1 MAENETASAA
11 SGLPTSA
18 TGGPTLSHLPWA
30 MIPSFKPG
38 ETDINEY
45 TKKLEF
51 LAHLWPPEH
60 LNHLAPRAAMLCE
73 GSSFKRIMRL
83 DATKLK
89 VNSMDGVKLLVTTLG
104 GIWGKSNL
112 EDKFERFER
121 AIFTTV
127 QRQDEAHESYLA
139 RHDVQFEE
147 LLQMG
152 VGFEE
157 VRAYV
162 LLRNSGLSAEDK
174 KKLIVD
180 AKGALEYKSIVSSL
194 KLLGSKFS
202 HELQTGNRSTAR
214 NKTYDVN
221 AVFDDEPPACF
232 AEEETAYVGEMWDE
246 GEIPF
251 DENDPDA
258 VVCMQFED
266 SLVDALQGDPDLAAC
281 YNTYVD
287 ARKRLSD
294 RNKNRGFWVPNK
306 GHGPNVKGKFKGKPK
321 GWGKGRKP
329 LAQRILE
336 SECRRCGARGHWKAE
351 CPLNRSS
358 STSTAMNSAKDSAF
372 AGLATALTSQGS
384 DDADMIPMPSSMDVP
399 RFTLVEEN
407 HEAFCFMGQEGKHAM
422 SVKHLTPDRLSRF
435 LNAVKGRLS
444 PPQKSQSET
453 QPPMFVPTEASESVA
468 MFVSH
473 GPYGI
478 VDLGASQ
485 TVIGQTQ
492 LNDLWNHLPKDVQA
506 QTHRVPCST
515 VFRFGNSSTVTCQ
528 YALLIPLA
536 KWYVKLCVVE
546 SQTPFLISNNV
557 FRTLGARIDTAQD
570 EVQFASLGFSMKLSL
585 SEKKLYLVDFCELI
599 RKAQQSGTSAPKTA
613 EKPLPV
619 MHVHEGLSPSVSDVE
634 SRSVAEISV
643 KCDPVD
649 QSHSVFSD
657 VQQQSSVVG
666 RSVCSRRGTEAGG
679 RVPEDVVCPALR
691 SSHQLRR
698 DEAEPA
704 LHRCGEGRSKVREV
718 VCQEVCQERET
729 KSSLLPVLPEPVCG
743 AHGAHSG
750 TLGPGRSTRE
760 SSSSELTSQSQVCP
774 SSLSTAIRGGQL
786 VRRGLGTILE
796 CASRSE
802 STRGTIEFHGRDSC
816 ADRAADPSP
825 VPDGD
830 GPEPASTVDDV
841 RAGHDASEFRSWI
854 CDENGCQ
861 VLKQTPEQVVDQ
873 AYFQDVLNNQVDRA
887 NWVYEEMWT
896 YWKKKHPQ
904 FQLHEFQR
912 HFSTS
917 HCDLLEVYCSEDS
930 QLTQQ
935 TSKLGLNAQRFSLR
949 HGDLSTFQGRCK
961 LYDVL
966 WVLRPQHVWT
976 APRCG
981 PWSNWNR
988 FNASKSPELA
998 DRIMAERRSENVHLL
1013 LCDALFR
1020 VQDWRGDFFHFHL
1033 EQPQGSELAFQKE
1046 METIIENTF
1055 KAICDMCTAGKLK
1068 HPTSHDYLRKR
1079 TQILTTSEIVWR
1091 TIQRSQCVGEH
1102 HHDSVAGS
1110 CKPLGQHRMAVS
1122 KFSELYTATFGHRV
1136 GRAIQC
1142 SCQVSEKVFGLRSQ
1156 SAFVT
1161 EPAHETPEPKRRRLS
1176 GKFHP
1181 EQLFAPLSSETSVSH
1196 SSVSSSSNQLPESQ
1210 QLPTISTLLEMAEQC
1225 APRVGKAVFQ
1235 DGPLFHAI
1243 QTRYPDKQVVVVDVC
1258 RGVDRLRTCPIG
1270 SKGLAPFRRSFGKR
1284 RTDLQVIEDPEW
1296 ESWETLSRR
1305 QQIRSG
1311 TPAKIRVTIF
1321 ATNKRLNHSSDES
1334 LAEDK
1339 RVRFSEKPEAIANP
1353 SNPHE
1358 NNPDNTDSN
1367 PNNTHDVTLPS
1378 PDTSNPI
1385 KCQDHGP
1392 RFHSLDSQMQNLI
1405 KKVHQNLGHPDNR
1418 VLQLAL
1424 RRAGWPERDVVACSD
1439 FRCPT
1444 CVEHQL
1450 PKVAR
1455 PGKLSSPKDF
1465 NDHVSFDG
1473 AEWRDPQGKPY
1484 PFYHFI
1490 DSATNFHVAIPYQQR
1505 TTEGLIDA
1513 FSTAWLRWA
1522 GPPKSLMFDSTTEA
1536 NSELFA
1542 HFLQEQAIQSYVIP
1556 TDAHWQLGRAERHGA
1571 TLLRMIDK
1579 YHEEK
1584 PIRNAED
1591 FNQCLLQLCHAK
1603 NAMSRHEGYTP
1614 ELWVLGKMKPI
1625 PGSNMTDFLDS
1636 ASFRG
1641 LDCESTEGSRFQ
1653 EQLAKRE
1660 AARVAFIRADHCA
1673 NLRRALHARSRPDR
1687 MHFSVG
1693 DFVMYWKSGKGVE
1706 PGSWH
1711 GPAKVLMLEQP
1722 NMVWIWLAIWLVC
1735 LDAPRN
1741 MCDNC
1746 QLMKPDRSPNRI
1758 DRCSN
1763 CLKEVE
1769 RVFFNFGNCPT
1780 RTILQ
1785 LQWWTHRCTTTE

>member
-194 KLLGSKFS
+194 KLLGSKFF

-221 AVFDDEPPACF
+221 AVFDDEPATLF

-246 GEIPF
+246 SEIPF

-294 RNKNRGFWVPNK
+294 RNKNRGFWFPNK
-306 GHGPNVKGKFKGKPK
+306 GQSTNVKGKFKGKSK

-384 DDADMIPMPSSMDVP
+384 DDADMIPISSSMDVP
-399 RFTLVEEN
+399 WLTPVEEN
-407 HEAFCFMGQEGKHAM
+407 HEALCFMGQTGKHDM
-422 SVKHLTPDRLSRF
+422 SMSHLTPDRLSRF

-599 RKAQQSGTSAPKTA
+599 RKAQQSGMSTPKPA

-619 MHVHEGLSPSVSDVE
+619 MHVHEGLSSSAIDVR
-634 SRSVAEISV
+634 SRSVAEISE
-643 KCDPVD
+643 KGGPVD
-649 QSHSVFSD
+649 QSHTSSSD
-657 VQQQSSVVG
+657 VQQQSCVVG
-666 RSVCSRRGTEAGG
+666 RPICSRRGTEAGR

-691 SSHQLRR
+691 SSHQFWRNQT
-698 DEAEPA
+698 EPT
-704 LHRCGEGRSKVREV
+704 LHRCGEGRPQVCEM
-718 VCQEVCQERET
+718 VCQEVCPEREAQP
-729 KSSLLPVLPEPVCG
+729 SLIPVLPEPVCG

-750 TLGPGRSTRE
+750 ELGPGRSPRE
-760 SSSSELTSQSQVCP
+760 SCSPELASQSQVCP
-774 SSLSTAIRGGQL
+774 PSLSTAVRGGQL
-786 VRRGLGTILE
+786 VRRDLG
-796 CASRSE
+796 
-802 STRGTIEFHGRDSC
+802 
-816 ADRAADPSP
+816 
-825 VPDGD
+825 
-830 GPEPASTVDDV
+830 
-841 RAGHDASEFRSWI
+841 RSWS
-854 CDENGCQ
+854 
-861 VLKQTPEQVVDQ
+861 VQ
-873 AYFQDVLNNQVDRA
+873 AEVNQQGERLNSM
-887 NWVYEEMWT
+887 EGT
-896 YWKKKHPQ
+896 
-904 FQLHEFQR
+904 L
-912 HFSTS
+912 
-917 HCDLLEVYCSEDS
+917 
-930 QLTQQ
+930 
-935 TSKLGLNAQRFSLR
+935 AQI
-949 HGDLSTFQGRCK
+949 
-961 LYDVL
+961 
-966 WVLRPQHVWT
+966 
-976 APRCG
+976 A
-981 PWSNWNR
+981 
-988 FNASKSPELA
+988 
-998 DRIMAERRSENVHLL
+998 
-1013 LCDALFR
+1013 
-1020 VQDWRGDFFHFHL
+1020 
-1033 EQPQGSELAFQKE
+1033 
-1046 METIIENTF
+1046 
-1055 KAICDMCTAGKLK
+1055 
-1068 HPTSHDYLRKR
+1068 
-1079 TQILTTSEIVWR
+1079 
-1091 TIQRSQCVGEH
+1091 
-1102 HHDSVAGS
+1102 
-1110 CKPLGQHRMAVS
+1110 
-1122 KFSELYTATFGHRV
+1122 
-1136 GRAIQC
+1136 
-1142 SCQVSEKVFGLRSQ
+1142 
-1156 SAFVT
+1156 
-1161 EPAHETPEPKRRRLS
+1161 
-1176 GKFHP
+1176 
-1181 EQLFAPLSSETSVSH
+1181 
-1196 SSVSSSSNQLPESQ
+1196 Q
-1210 QLPTISTLLEMAEQC
+1210 QLQAL
-1225 APRVGKAVFQ
+1225 
-1235 DGPLFHAI
+1235 
-1243 QTRYPDKQVVVVDVC
+1243 
-1258 RGVDRLRTCPIG
+1258 
-1270 SKGLAPFRRSFGKR
+1270 
-1284 RTDLQVIEDPEW
+1284 
-1296 ESWETLSRR
+1296 
-1305 QQIRSG
+1305 
-1311 TPAKIRVTIF
+1311 
-1321 ATNKRLNHSSDES
+1321 
-1334 LAEDK
+1334 
-1339 RVRFSEKPEAIANP
+1339 
-1353 SNPHE
+1353 
-1358 NNPDNTDSN
+1358 
-1367 PNNTHDVTLPS
+1367 
-1378 PDTSNPI
+1378 
-1385 KCQDHGP
+1385 
-1392 RFHSLDSQMQNLI
+1392 SQMVMAQN
-1405 KKVHQNLGHPDNR
+1405 QP
-1418 VLQLAL
+1418 
-1424 RRAGWPERDVVACSD
+1424 
-1439 FRCPT
+1439 
-1444 CVEHQL
+1444 
-1450 PKVAR
+1450 R
-1455 PGKLSSPKDF
+1455 P
-1465 NDHVSFDG
+1465 
-1473 AEWRDPQGKPY
+1473 
-1484 PFYHFI
+1484 
-1490 DSATNFHVAIPYQQR
+1490 
-1505 TTEGLIDA
+1505 
-1513 FSTAWLRWA
+1513 
-1522 GPPKSLMFDSTTEA
+1522 
-1536 NSELFA
+1536 
-1542 HFLQEQAIQSYVIP
+1542 
-1556 TDAHWQLGRAERHGA
+1556 
-1571 TLLRMIDK
+1571 
-1579 YHEEK
+1579 
-1584 PIRNAED
+1584 
-1591 FNQCLLQLCHAK
+1591 
-1603 NAMSRHEGYTP
+1603 
-1614 ELWVLGKMKPI
+1614 
-1625 PGSNMTDFLDS
+1625 
-1636 ASFRG
+1636 
-1641 LDCESTEGSRFQ
+1641 
-1653 EQLAKRE
+1653 
-1660 AARVAFIRADHCA
+1660 
-1673 NLRRALHARSRPDR
+1673 
-1687 MHFSVG
+1687 
-1693 DFVMYWKSGKGVE
+1693 
-1706 PGSWH
+1706 
-1711 GPAKVLMLEQP
+1711 
-1722 NMVWIWLAIWLVC
+1722 
-1735 LDAPRN
+1735 
-1741 MCDNC
+1741 
-1746 QLMKPDRSPNRI
+1746 
-1758 DRCSN
+1758 
-1763 CLKEVE
+1763 
-1769 RVFFNFGNCPT
+1769 
-1780 RTILQ
+1780 
-1785 LQWWTHRCTTTE
+1785 